1 MQFDDLTKINSLIQV
16 NLLNDDS
23 SLIQRFG
30 TILILELLYGSG
42 TNQHNI
48 IADIANPPIAIQY
61 SSTSLVIPSARHIWN
76 QPEVV

>member
-1 MQFDDLTKINSLIQV
+1 MNLMTKINSLIQV

-23 SLIQRFG
+23 SLIRRFG
-30 TILILELLYGSG
+30 TILILEQLYGSG
-42 TNQHNI
+42 TNQRI
-48 IADIANPPIAIQY
+48 INDIANPPIAIQY